1 MTVSLA
7 IAATTVREALRERL
21 MYNLVAFALVLIAG
35 ALTISQLT
43 VGEQFRI
50 IANVGTGTAQ
60 AFGTLIAVFV
70 GVGLVSK
77 EIDRRTCYPVLAR
90 PIGRGAFVVGK
101 YLGLVFVLALNTAVM
116 MAVNAATILAYEHDL
131 SFVGTPFFAC
141 YGLLLVQFAVCA
153 AFAVLFSSFS
163 TATLATIFTLSV
175 IVAGHVFSSVRG
187 FWLRSPKAGLKGLVH
202 LLDVILPNMGL
213 LDLKEAFT
221 YGDAVAASTLV
232 YRVLYGAGYAG
243 VIVAIGCVVFSRR
256 DMR

>member
-1 MTVSLA
+1 MTVA
-7 IAATTVREALRERL
+7 IAIAGNTIREALRERL
-21 MYNLVAFALVLIAG
+21 MYNLVVFALILIAG

-43 VGEQFRI
+43 LGEHFRI
-50 IANVGTGTAQ
+50 IANVGTASAQ

-90 PIGRGAFVVGK
+90 PISRGAFVLGK
-101 YLGLVFVLALNTAVM
+101 YLGLISVLALNTAVM
-116 MAVNAATILAYEHDL
+116 MGVNAATLFAYTHDGR
-131 SFVGTPFFAC
+131 FAGPAFFAC

-163 TATLATIFTLSV
+163 TATLATIFTLSA

-187 FWLRSPKAGLKGLVH
+187 FWLRSAQAGLKPLVH
-202 LLDVILPNMGL
+202 VLDVVLPNMGL

-221 YGDAVAASTLV
+221 YGDVVTASSLGL
-232 YRVLYGAGYAG
+232 RLLYGCGYAG
-243 VIVAIGCVVFSRR
+243 VVVALACLVFSRR
-256 DMR
+256 DIR